1 MSVQRSSSYVT
12 GRVATR
18 LRNGRNDVAT
28 GGGVVVGVTGE
39 GGNGG
44 VKSHNQLTGIYH
56 QDDYIDDNEQ
66 GVHLTGA
73 LAKLVATITRQR
85 MAEWDKTPIGSK
97 NIGVTDSDL
106 GFVIATLDDYIS
118 KTKDDQAEGLIKFLK
133 GAHFG
138 EYVNSMIAGKGAG
151 IDQNG
156 NAQFESVEVR
166 GYMKVMELIINRL
179 SAIQSDY
186 VFADSGNCTA
196 VEDLGQN
203 TYRLTMRKS
212 YDFDFTSLKEDDIV
226 YSIVNNLLTSG
237 EYYTVWMRVLNVNI
251 NANTLT
257 VVLFPASECPTGR
270 NFPPIENINIAR
282 RGNVSDKTRQSCF
295 YLSSSEGAIVFL
307 DGVTKPILEDHN
319 YQMILG
325 KPKHLKIFDNLP
337 INFDHTYLYVRGL
350 MYQDS
355 FHVRHTGVPVRTEVN
370 RGEWSAQV
378 AASEDPYRYTST
390 EVHLCWHHGCKWSC
404 YTDKTKEEPKWNATG
419 WVMVEGNN
427 NLSISFVSSAGY
439 AFVHGLVDTNVTPIC
454 WLGYIDISDDILPA
468 DWEWARD
475 SGLPVEDANWN
486 IAHVTNGRVLRLTN
500 DDMPSNWSVTNKVKF
515 TCSAYVRDGNDVYK
529 VTNTIIA

>member
-1 MSVQRSSSYVT
+1 MKITFQKKTRISNNGFISGGSGGSGEVT
-12 GRVATR
+12 IPT
-18 LRNGRNDVAT
+18 L
-28 GGGVVVGVTGE
+28 
-39 GGNGG
+39 
-44 VKSHNQLTGIYH
+44 SHNDLTNIKDA
-56 QDDYIDDNEQ
+56 QDALLADDDR
-66 GVHLTGA
+66 GVHLTGE
-73 LAKLVATITRQR
+73 LAKLIATITQAR
-85 MAEWDKTPIGSK
+85 MTEWDKAPIGSK
-97 NIGVTDSDL
+97 NISVTDSDL

-118 KTKDDQAEGLIKFLK
+118 KTKDDQTEGLIKFLK

-151 IDQNG
+151 IDAAG
-156 NAQFESVEVR
+156 NAQFESIEVR

-179 SAIQSDY
+179 SAQESDY
-186 VFADSGNCTA
+186 VFAESGNVTE

-257 VVLFPASECPTGR
+257 VVLFPPEECPTGR
-270 NFPPIENINIAR
+270 NFPPIENINVAR
-282 RGNVSDKTRQSCF
+282 RGNVTDKTRQSCF

-307 DGVTKPILEDHN
+307 DGVTKPILEDYN

-325 KPKHLKIFDNLP
+325 KPKHLQIFDNLP

-350 MYQDS
+350 IFQDS
-355 FHVRHTGVPVRTEVN
+355 FHVRHNGVPVRTEVN
-370 RGEWSAQV
+370 RGEWSAE
-378 AASEDPYRYTST
+378 AAKNDPYRYTDT

-404 YTDKTKEEPKWNATG
+404 YGDKTLEEPKWNATS
-419 WVMVEGNN
+419 WVMIEGNS
-427 NLSISFVSSAGY
+427 NLSLNFISSDGY
-439 AFVHGLVDTNVTPIC
+439 AFVQGRVDTTVTPIC
-454 WLGYIDISDDILPA
+454 WLGYIDISDDVFPA
-468 DWEWARD
+468 DWAWTRD

-486 IAHVTNGRVLRLTN
+486 AMHAKNGRVLHLTN
-500 DDMPSNWSVTNKVKF
+500 DDMPSNWNTRNKVKF
-515 TCSAYVRDGNDVYK
+515 TCAAYVRDGEDVYK